1 MSYLAALHTYDLVGV
16 VGLGQSGMSCVRF
29 MLQQGIQ
36 PIVFDTRDEPAQAA
50 QLQELAA
57 DIELHC
63 GPLDVG
69 TLLACD
75 VLVVSPG
82 LDLRMPALQMAR
94 DAGIL
99 LVGDAD
105 VFAQYAKAPVLGITG
120 SNGKSTVTQL
130 TGELLAAAGKKVA
143 IGGNIGVPMLDVLAD
158 DVDVYVLE
166 LSSFQLDTM
175 HDLQLHAGALL
186 NISDDHLDRYIN
198 REAYAASKQRIY
210 LNAAQGIWNRE
221 QRSTAPERLPFAQ
234 QLSFGSDEAEQERP
248 GLFGLSVEAKGES
261 AGAPSIEFKGQTLL
275 PADELQLAGLHNLL
289 NAQAALALLYCLDVE
304 FSTAVLDCLRQFRG
318 LPHRCELVA
327 EHDGVRW
334 VNDSK
339 ATNIGAAEAAIQGL
353 RPLVKGK
360 LILIA
365 GGDGKGADFSTFKA
379 ALKLVDEL
387 IVLGRD
393 GARIAQ
399 HHGISTAVKDMAEAV
414 QVAASKTIPGST
426 VLLAPACASLDM
438 FSNYQERGE
447 VFKAAVQ
454 QQVAEVAHG

>member
-1 MSYLAALHTYDLVGV
+1 MSYLAALHTYDLIGV

-29 MLQQGIQ
+29 LLAQGIQ
-36 PIVFDTRDEPAQAA
+36 PLVFDTRETPPQAA
-50 QLQELAA
+50 KLAELDAR
-57 DIELHC
+57 IELHC
-63 GPLDVG
+63 GPLDVS

-94 DAGIL
+94 DAGIP
-99 LVGDAD
+99 LVGDTD
-105 VFAQYAKAPVLGITG
+105 IFAQYAKAPVLGITG

-130 TGELLAAAGKKVA
+130 TGDLLAAAGKKVA
-143 IGGNIGVPMLDVLAD
+143 IGGNIGVPMLDILAD
-158 DVDVYVLE
+158 EVEVYVLE

-175 HDLQLHAGALL
+175 HDLKLHAGALL
-186 NISDDHLDRYIN
+186 NISDDHLDRYYN

-210 LNAAQGIWNRE
+210 RNTGQGIWNRE
-221 QRSTAPERLPFAQ
+221 QRITAPQRLALDR
-234 QLSFGSDEAEQERP
+234 QLSFGCDAAEQERP
-248 GLFGLSVEAKGES
+248 GLFGLSDDTTI
-261 AGAPSIEFKGQTLL
+261 PSIEFAGQPLVR
-275 PADELQLAGLHNLL
+275 ADELQLAGIHNLL
-289 NAQAALALLYCLDVE
+289 NAQAALALLHSLEIEV
-304 FSTAVLDCLRQFRG
+304 SAPVLNCLRQFRG

-327 EHDGVRW
+327 EHAGVRW

-365 GGDGKGADFSTFKA
+365 GGDGKGADFSTFKE
-379 ALKLVDEL
+379 ALRSVDEL

-393 GARIAQ
+393 AARIAQ
-399 HHGISTAVKDMAEAV
+399 QHSQVTQVKDLSEAVK
-414 QVAASKTIPGST
+414 VAAASATPEST
-426 VLLAPACASLDM
+426 VLLAPACASFDM

-447 VFKAAVQ
+447 RFKAAVQ
-454 QQVAEVAHG
+454 KQVAEVAHG

>member
-29 MLQQGIQ
+29 LLQQGIQ
-36 PIVFDTRDEPAQAA
+36 PLVFDTREAPPQAA
-50 QLQELAA
+50 QLTELDAN
-57 DIELHC
+57 IELHC
-63 GPLDVG
+63 GPLDLG
-69 TLLACD
+69 ELLACD

-82 LDLRMPALQMAR
+82 LDLRMPALQMAS
-94 DAGIL
+94 DAGIP
-99 LVGDAD
+99 LVGDTD
-105 VFAQYAKAPVLGITG
+105 IFAQYAKAPVLGITG
-120 SNGKSTVTQL
+120 SNDKSTVTQL

-143 IGGNIGVPMLDVLAD
+143 VGGNIGVPMLDILAA
-158 DVDVYVLE
+158 DVEVYVLE

-175 HDLQLHAGALL
+175 HDLELHAGALL
-186 NISDDHLDRYIN
+186 NISDDHLDRYHS
-198 REAYAASKQRIY
+198 REAYATSKQRIY
-210 LNAAQGIWNRE
+210 QNAGQGIWNRE
-221 QRSTAPERLPFAQ
+221 QRSTAPQRLPLAQ
-234 QLSFGSDEAEQERP
+234 QLSFGSDVSEQERP
-248 GLFGLSVEAKGES
+248 GLFGLSENAEAP
-261 AGAPSIEFKGQTLL
+261 AIEFAGQQLL
-275 PADELQLAGLHNLL
+275 RAEELQLAGLHNLL
-289 NAQAALALLYCLDVE
+289 NAQAALALVHSLGIE
-304 FSTAVLDCLRQFRG
+304 FSAPVLECLRQFRG

-327 EHDGVRW
+327 EHAGVRW

-365 GGDGKGADFSTFKA
+365 GGDGKGADFTTFKS
-379 ALKLVDEL
+379 ALRLVDEL

-399 HHGISTAVKDMAEAV
+399 QHNIVTAVKDLREAV
-414 QVAASKTIPGST
+414 QVAAAKAIPEST

-447 VFKAAVQ
+447 RFKAAVEA
-454 QQVAEVAHG
+454 QVAEVAHG

>member
-29 MLQQGIQ
+29 LLQQGLK
-36 PIVFDTRDEPAQAA
+36 PLVFDTRNAPPQAE
-50 QLQELAA
+50 QLNELAPEL
-57 DIELHC
+57 ELHC
-63 GPLDVG
+63 GPLDVSS
-69 TLLACD
+69 LLACD

-94 DAGIL
+94 DAGVL
-99 LVGDAD
+99 LVGDTD
-105 VFAQYAKAPVLGITG
+105 IFAQYVQAPVLGITG

-143 IGGNIGVPMLDVLAD
+143 IGGNIGIPMLDVLAD

-186 NISDDHLDRYIN
+186 NISDDHLDRYLN
-198 REAYAASKQRIY
+198 REAYATSKQRIY
-210 LNAAQGIWNRE
+210 RNAEQGIWNRE
-221 QRSTAPERLPFAQ
+221 QRSTAPERMPFVQ

-248 GLFGLSVEAKGES
+248 GLFGLGHAEGV
-261 AGAPSIEFKGQTLL
+261 PSIQFKGQTLL
-275 PADELQLAGLHNLL
+275 HANELQLAGLHNLL
-289 NAQAALALLYCLDVE
+289 NAQAALALLHSLEVE
-304 FSTAVLDCLRQFRG
+304 FSTEVLNCLRQFRG

-327 EHDGVRW
+327 EHEGVRW

-365 GGDGKGADFSTFKA
+365 GGDGKGADFNTFKP
-379 ALKLVDEL
+379 ALQLVDEL

-393 GARIAQ
+393 GARIGQQ
-399 HHGISTAVKDMAEAV
+399 HSISTSVKDMAEAV
-414 QVAASKTIPGST
+414 KVAASKTIPGST

-454 QQVAEVAHG
+454 QHVAEVAHG

>member
-29 MLQQGIQ
+29 LLQQGIQ
-36 PIVFDTRDEPAQAA
+36 PLVFDTREAPPQAA
-50 QLQELAA
+50 QLAELDA

-63 GPLDVG
+63 GPLDLGV
-69 TLLACD
+69 LLACD

-94 DAGIL
+94 DAGIP
-99 LVGDAD
+99 LVGDTD
-105 VFAQYAKAPVLGITG
+105 IFAQYAKAPVLGITG

-130 TGELLAAAGKKVA
+130 TGDLLAAAGKKVA
-143 IGGNIGVPMLDVLAD
+143 VGGNIGVPMLDIIDAD
-158 DVDVYVLE
+158 VEVYVLE

-175 HDLQLHAGALL
+175 HDLELHAGALL
-186 NISDDHLDRYIN
+186 NISDDHLDRYYS

-210 LNAAQGIWNRE
+210 QKAWQGIWNRE
-221 QRSTAPERLPFAQ
+221 QRSTAPQRLQLAQ
-234 QLSFGSDEAEQERP
+234 QLSFGSDVSEQERP
-248 GLFGLSVEAKGES
+248 GLLGLSDDVQ
-261 AGAPSIEFKGQTLL
+261 APAIEFAGQQLL
-275 PADELQLAGLHNLL
+275 RADELQLAGLHNLL
-289 NAQAALALLYCLDVE
+289 NAQAALALVHSLGIE
-304 FSTAVLDCLRQFRG
+304 FSAPVLECLRQFRG

-327 EHDGVRW
+327 EYAGVRW

-365 GGDGKGADFSTFKA
+365 GGDGKGAEFSTFKD
-379 ALKLVDEL
+379 ALRLVDEL

-399 HHGISTAVKDMAEAV
+399 HHKVVTAVKDLREAV
-414 QVAASKTIPGST
+414 QVAAAKAIPEST

-447 VFKAAVQ
+447 RFKAAVEE
-454 QQVAEVAHG
+454 QVAEVAHG

>member
-1 MSYLAALHTYDLVGV
+1 MSYLAALPTYDLVGV

-29 MLQQGIQ
+29 LVQQGIR
-36 PIVFDTRDEPAQAA
+36 PLVFDTRDEPPQAA
-50 QLQELAA
+50 QLREL
-57 DIELHC
+57 DSSLELHC

-75 VLVVSPG
+75 VLIVSPG

-94 DAGIL
+94 DAGIQ

-105 VFAQYAKAPVLGITG
+105 IFAQYAQAPVIGITG

-130 TGELLAAAGKKVA
+130 TGDLLAAAGKKVA
-143 IGGNIGVPMLDVLAD
+143 VGGNIGVPMLDTLAD

-166 LSSFQLDTM
+166 LSSFQLDSM

-186 NISDDHLDRYIN
+186 NISDDHLDRYYN
-198 REAYAASKQRIY
+198 REAYATSKQRIY
-210 LNAAQGIWNRE
+210 LNAEQGVWNRE
-221 QRSTAPERLPFAQ
+221 QRSTAPQRLPFAQ
-234 QLSFGSDEAEQERP
+234 QLSFGTDEAEQERP
-248 GLFGLSVEAKGES
+248 GLLGLAEVD
-261 AGAPSIEFKGQTLL
+261 GALCIQFAGQTLIR
-275 PADELQLAGLHNLL
+275 ADELQLAGVHNLL
-289 NAQAALALLYCLDVE
+289 NAQAALALLYSLEHSLDVA
-304 FSTAVLDCLRQFRG
+304 FSPAVLDCLRQFRG

-365 GGDGKGADFSTFKA
+365 GGDGKGADFSTFRES
-379 ALKLVDEL
+379 LKLVDEL

-399 HHGISTAVKDMAEAV
+399 HHSISTQVKDLAEAV
-414 QVAASKTIPGST
+414 QVATSKAIPGST

-438 FSNYQERGE
+438 FSNYQERGD
-447 VFKAAVQ
+447 VFKAAVKQ
-454 QQVAEVAHG
+454 HVAEVAHG